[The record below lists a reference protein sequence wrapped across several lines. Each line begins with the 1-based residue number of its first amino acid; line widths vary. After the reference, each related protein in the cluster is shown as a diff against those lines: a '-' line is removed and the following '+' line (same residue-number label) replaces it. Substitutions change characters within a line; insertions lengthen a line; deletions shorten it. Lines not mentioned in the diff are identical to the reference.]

1 MDFTLS
7 VGCSREGAPLKWD
20 DASNSH
26 VYLSGQSGRG
36 KSYLL
41 RRLIA
46 QLPGQG
52 VRCIVFD
59 CSGDYRQSS
68 TLDTVHWET
77 VNVREFAAQ
86 LSPFRRLPLSTQYK
100 EEIEDVAARLSG
112 VIIDAYRIKGNAQ
125 PVYLRDAAAEYLRTA
140 GTAPSFS
147 NLAEWICMEQG
158 RARKMEATTA
168 RLRDLG
174 RFFPGSG
181 HGVDWKLREPG
192 IKVLQFDTILDR
204 AVQTVIT
211 EVLLADLWGEKLS
224 SGNDTCPVVVVVDEC
239 QRFRFREES
248 VLTRILRE
256 GRKYHLSGWFA
267 SQWIDDKV
275 ALKALDQAALRAYF
289 YPGGRNVCK
298 LAKVLC
304 STSQHRK
311 ALTQLISQ
319 LEVGYFLYQ
328 DRQGRCLIGGASS
341 ASCDSAES
349 VEDLEMC

>member
-140 GTAPSFS
+140 RTSPSFS
-147 NLAEWICMEQG
+147 NFAEWICMEQG
-158 RARKMEATTA
+158 RARKMEATIA

-211 EVLLADLWGEKLS
+211 EVLLADLWGEK
-224 SGNDTCPVVVVVDEC
+224 
-239 QRFRFREES
+239 
-248 VLTRILRE
+248 
-256 GRKYHLSGWFA
+256 
-267 SQWIDDKV
+267 
-275 ALKALDQAALRAYF
+275 
-289 YPGGRNVCK
+289 
-298 LAKVLC
+298 
-304 STSQHRK
+304 
-311 ALTQLISQ
+311 
-319 LEVGYFLYQ
+319 
-328 DRQGRCLIGGASS
+328 
-341 ASCDSAES
+341 
-349 VEDLEMC
+349 

>member
-1 MDFTLS
+1 
-7 VGCSREGAPLKWD
+7 
-20 DASNSH
+20 
-26 VYLSGQSGRG
+26 
-36 KSYLL
+36 
-41 RRLIA
+41 
-46 QLPGQG
+46 
-52 VRCIVFD
+52 
-59 CSGDYRQSS
+59 
-68 TLDTVHWET
+68 
-77 VNVREFAAQ
+77 
-86 LSPFRRLPLSTQYK
+86 
-100 EEIEDVAARLSG
+100 
-112 VIIDAYRIKGNAQ
+112 
-125 PVYLRDAAAEYLRTA
+125 
-140 GTAPSFS
+140 
-147 NLAEWICMEQG
+147 MEQG
-158 RARKMEATTA
+158 RARKMEATIA

>member
-1 MDFTLS
+1 MDFTLF

-46 QLPGQG
+46 QLPNQG

-68 TLDTVHWET
+68 TLDTAHWET

-86 LSPFRRLPLSTQYK
+86 LNPFRRLPLSKQYT

-112 VIIDAYRIKGNAQ
+112 IIMDAYRIKGNAQ

-140 GTAPSFS
+140 RTSPSFS

-158 RARKMEATTA
+158 RARKMEATAA

-181 HGVDWKLREPG
+181 HGVDWKLREPS

-248 VLTRILRE
+248 ILTRILRE

-267 SQWIDDKV
+267 SQWIDDED

-289 YPGGRNVCK
+289 YPGDRNVCK
-298 LAKVLC
+298 LAKTLS
-304 STSQHRK
+304 STSQQRK
-311 ALTQLISQ
+311 AFMQLISR

-328 DRQGRCLIGGASS
+328 DGQGKCLIGGAPS
-341 ASCDSAES
+341 ASGAPTESAE
-349 VEDLEMC
+349 DLKIC